1 MNNKNQLI
9 LENMQLAE
17 KIAKSKKRKI
27 HSSVS
32 YDELKSAAYFG
43 LTEAANSFDPQF
55 GVPFCLYA
63 CKKIVWSIV
72 NYLRELCWS
81 TKNHKIKI
89 VTLSEFIP
97 HNTNLSDFFVFDLD
111 FLDELQKKIVY
122 FKINARMKNREIARI
137 LNFSESR
144 VSQIMAEIKKKLQQ

>member
-1 MNNKNQLI
+1 
-9 LENMQLAE
+9 
-17 KIAKSKKRKI
+17 
-27 HSSVS
+27 
-32 YDELKSAAYFG
+32 
-43 LTEAANSFDPQF
+43 
-55 GVPFCLYA
+55 
-63 CKKIVWSIV
+63 
-72 NYLRELCWS
+72 LRELCWS